1 MAVIT
6 SPNYAGSLIG
16 ALKSAKKKNTA
27 TPTQSK
33 TVVASNPNSGSFYG
47 IGPAPDTSYLKG
59 ALPAITPAKVAQ
71 SNYTP
76 TVPQSNS
83 YVAKNLGVT
92 LPTNNIEDETAPN
105 SGGSGG
111 SGGTSRTAVAGTS
124 AVATQPTNESYAD
137 QLSGLLKAYQ
147 DQQSAQLR
155 AQQEEHARLVEQTYQ
170 NNLNQL
176 RNAYDTRLSSL
187 ASNLDNAL
195 NSLQSDYDTSQ
206 DSINKNAEKALQ
218 EAYIQNMLSQR
229 NLRQNLSALG
239 YSGGLAESTLA
250 GLANNYGNSRNSINT
265 QLDTDLASLRNAYDR
280 NVANARTSYND
291 ALANASSDYNNYLSQ
306 IESARNSGLLN
317 TYSNL
322 YNALASQD
330 NTYANALTSLISD
343 QIAQD
348 QALAK
353 TNYNNYLKN
362 QAKVV
367 STNGNATP
375 SVSTANTGAQSYG
388 SLSDIIALS
397 KQAQSAGN
405 SIDAI
410 RQGLKAS
417 NYTED
422 EIAYILSQL

>member
-16 ALKSAKKKNTA
+16 ALNSAKKKTTT

-33 TVVASNPNSGSFYG
+33 TVLASS
-47 IGPAPDTSYLKG
+47 APDIGMGTYLGTKSAVNTVG
-59 ALPAITPAKVAQ
+59 LPTQILSP
-71 SNYTP
+71 S
-76 TVPQSNS
+76 VPMSNS
-83 YVAKNLGVT
+83 KASSVSSVSPAVMLSTPSGTSIPTEEAPVSGANGV
-92 LPTNNIEDETAPN
+92 
-105 SGGSGG
+105 GG

-124 AVATQPTNESYAD
+124 AVATQPSSDSYAD

-170 NNLNQL
+170 NNLNNL

-218 EAYIQNMLSQR
+218 EAYIQNMLSQK

-265 QLDTDLASLRNAYDR
+265 QLDADLASLRNAYDR

-291 ALANASSDYNNYLSQ
+291 ALASASSDYNNYLSE
-306 IESARNSGLLN
+306 IENARNSGLLN

-367 STNGNATP
+367 STSGSATP
-375 SVSTANTGAQSYG
+375 SVSTANTS
-388 SLSDIIALS
+388 STSNSNIARGLELA
-397 KQAQSAGN
+397 KQALDAGN
-405 SIDAI
+405 SYEAV
-410 RQGLKAS
+410 RQALLS
-417 NYTED
+417 NNWSED
-422 EIAYILSQL
+422 EVAYILSQF